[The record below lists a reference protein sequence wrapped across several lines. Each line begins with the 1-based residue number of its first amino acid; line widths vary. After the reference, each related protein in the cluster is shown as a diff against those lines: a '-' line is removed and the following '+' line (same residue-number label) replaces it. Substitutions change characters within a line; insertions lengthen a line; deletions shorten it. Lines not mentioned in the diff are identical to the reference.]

1 MIAAWH
7 VDVAIIGGGTAGC
20 SAALALRKRG
30 LTVALFERRTVG
42 SQASGVNYGGVRQ
55 QGRHPTELPLSRRS
69 REIWPRLPDIVG
81 DDCEFAATGHLK
93 LARTDAQM
101 ADLEAFAAVAAEH
114 GLEIRLMGANALADA
129 YPGLVA
135 GVVGGSLCPSD
146 GQANPRLVAPAFA
159 RAAARAGAEIH
170 EHEAVTG
177 VARDT
182 AGFRLETERGGRFT
196 AGSLINVA
204 GAWADRVAGWFG
216 ERAPIQAMAPNMLV
230 SEPVPYRLPV
240 NIGVCG
246 AGLYVRQIPRGNLI
260 FGGGKGWADR
270 DRIVARP
277 VADVSCAAS
286 ARLAETLPWAADATV
301 IRSWTGIEGYFE
313 DEIPVIGPST
323 TTPGLVHAFG
333 FSGHGFQLGPAIGE
347 IVTEL
352 VVDGRTSTPIDAF
365 SISRF
370 QRAGHRA
377 A

>member
-55 QGRHPTELPLSRRS
+55 QGRHPAELPLSRRS

-93 LARTDAQM
+93 LARNDAQM

-114 GLEIRLMGANALADA
+114 GLEIRMMGANALADA
-129 YPGLVA
+129 YPGMVS

-177 VARDT
+177 VARDA
-182 AGFRLETERGGRFT
+182 AGFRLETDRGGRFT

-204 GAWADRVAGWFG
+204 GAWSDRVAKWFG
-216 ERAPIQAMAPNMLV
+216 ERAPIQVMAPNMLV

-270 DRIVARP
+270 ERIVARP
-277 VADVSCAAS
+277 MADVSCSAS

-301 IRSWTGIEGYFE
+301 IRSWSGIEGYFE